1 MPDGFEVLNK
11 RERLNLL
18 KFVCS
23 FAWAD
28 LEIRPQERSFI
39 ERLVERLELSP
50 EEAERVGGWLELP
63 PSPDAVDPSQIPHLH
78 KELFLEVM
86 DGVIR
91 TDGEIA
97 VEERE
102 HFALLREMLG

>member
-1 MPDGFEVLNK
+1 MADGLEVLNA

-28 LEIRPQERSFI
+28 LEIRPQERAFI
-39 ERLVERLELSP
+39 QRLVERLELAA
-50 EEAERVGGWLELP
+50 EEVERVGRWLELP
-63 PSPDAVDPSQIPHLH
+63 PSPDAVDPAQIPARH
-78 KELFLEVM
+78 KDLFLSVL

-91 TDGEIA
+91 SDGEVA
-97 VEERE
+97 MEERE